1 MTALMLLIISQ
12 SGGDTVYNL
21 RDFRIPEDGVTS
33 LAFAGT
39 FNLANSIQSYYN
51 TDTLSPEARRWQ
63 SSYGSSGV
71 SLKRDLNINGE
82 TRFIHLS
89 INPSLTGSLNSE
101 ITQLEPDSIVSSSLI
116 RSSIGC
122 SAYFYGGWYLAG
134 SPWFMG
140 GKARFSEYGGIKYYW
155 PQDTLHPY
163 LTIPRGKVLAGG
175 GLGRVRNVASAARA
189 WLFLEENGVA
199 SYDNIQQLAAFL
211 SSEWKYKIKYWRYQK
226 YFYADA
232 DSVLVKTGV
241 LNELTSYQ
249 LMRLREIVENSSQF
263 ERLSGNRLSVM
274 SGLNCND
281 YDRDNDLEAEIV
293 VSLLGGQPISR
304 RWQVSYSTE
313 NEVYLPFYTLVEGYR
328 PEASSRSMISL
339 SYYIGDSWKL
349 SSEVDAYILFNYFTY
364 GYNCTMLSRL
374 VPVELTMYVDNHV
387 DLSIKPYCEY
397 NLNEITG
404 IQIHN
409 FHFGVDADL
418 NWRLR

>member
-21 RDFRIPEDGVTS
+21 RDFRIPEDGITS
-33 LAFAGT
+33 LTFAGT
-39 FNLANSIQSYYN
+39 FNLANSVQSYYS

-63 SSYGSSGV
+63 SSYGYSRV

-89 INPSLTGSLNSE
+89 IIPSLTGSLNSF
-101 ITQLEPDSIVSSSLI
+101 IRQLEPDSIVRSSLI
-116 RSSIGC
+116 RSSIGG

-134 SPWFMG
+134 SSWFTG
-140 GKARFSEYGGIKYYW
+140 GKARLSEYGGIEYSW
-155 PQDTLHPY
+155 PQDTLRPY
-163 LTIPRGKVLAGG
+163 LTLPRGKVLAGG

-189 WLFLEENGVA
+189 WLFLEENGAA

-232 DSVLVKTGV
+232 DSVLVEAGA
-241 LNELTSYQ
+241 LSELTPYQ
-249 LMRLREIVENSSQF
+249 LMRLREIVENTSQF
-263 ERLSGNRLSVM
+263 ERLSGNRLSIM
-274 SGLNCND
+274 SGLNYND
-281 YDRDNDLEAEIV
+281 YDRDSDLEAEIAL
-293 VSLLGGQPISR
+293 SLIGGQPVSR

-313 NEVYLPFYTLVEGYR
+313 NEVYLPFYSLVEGYR
-328 PEASSRSMISL
+328 PEASSESMISL
-339 SYYIGDSWKL
+339 SYYISDSWRL
-349 SSEVDAYILFNYFTY
+349 SSEVDAFILLNYFTY
-364 GYNCTMLSRL
+364 GYDCTVSSRL
-374 VPVELTMYVDNHV
+374 VPVELTMYVDNHL

-397 NLNEITG
+397 YLDEITD
-404 IQIHN
+404 IQIHD
-409 FHFGVDADL
+409 FHFGLDAGL